1 MNADTLAQSRPATR
15 SGTPWNFGAGPSRL
29 PDAVLARAGDGLL
42 RRAAD
47 GMAAIERPFAGTAFR
62 EILAAAR
69 ERLARLLG
77 VPDHYRVL
85 FLSGG
90 ATHQFSAVPM
100 NLLDPSS
107 GLRRAAYADSGYWS
121 RRAIAEASR
130 FAETTVIA
138 RHAGDTPLA
147 VPPLGEWTLPPDTAY
162 CHITANETADGV
174 AWPAW
179 PETGPVPLVADASS
193 CLLSAPMDVSR
204 FGLIYASA
212 QKNIGPSGLTI
223 VIVREDLLHRPAS
236 MAPLPFQYRLQA
248 AEESCANTPPMLAV
262 HLAALVFEWIEACGG
277 LTAMAAANARKASLL
292 YRAIDESGGF
302 YVAPVEPGHRSL
314 TNARFH
320 LGQACLTE
328 RFLDEAEAA
337 GFLHLRG
344 HRQHGGV
351 RASLYN
357 AMPEAGVEALV
368 GFMADFAEQHR

>member
-1 MNADTLAQSRPATR
+1 MNGAARARPRSVAR
-15 SGTPWNFGAGPSRL
+15 SGAPWNFGAGPSRL
-29 PDAVLARAGDGLL
+29 PDAVLARAGDSLL
-42 RRAAD
+42 CRTAD
-47 GMAAIERPFAGTAFR
+47 GMAAIERPFAGSAFR

-77 VPDHYRVL
+77 VPDHYRML

-107 GLRRAAYADSGYWS
+107 GLRRGAYADSGYWS

-130 FAETTVIA
+130 YAETTVIA
-138 RHAGDTPLA
+138 RHAGDKPLA
-147 VPPLGEWTLPPDTAY
+147 APPFGEWPLQRDIAY

-174 AWPAW
+174 AYPAW
-179 PETGPVPLVADASS
+179 PETGSVPLVADASS

-204 FGLIYASA
+204 FGLVYASA

-236 MAPLPFQYRLQA
+236 MAPSPFQYRLQA
-248 AEESCANTPPMLAV
+248 AEESCVNTPPMLAV

-277 LTAMAAANARKASLL
+277 LTAMAAINARKASLL
-292 YRAIDESGGF
+292 YRAIDESDGF
-302 YVAPVEPGHRSL
+302 YVAPVETSHRSMM
-314 TNARFH
+314 NIRFH
-320 LGQACLTE
+320 LGQTCLTE
-328 RFLDEAEAA
+328 CFLDEAEAA
-337 GFLHLRG
+337 GLMHLRG
-344 HRQHGGV
+344 HRQLGGV

-357 AMPEAGVEALV
+357 TMPEAGVKALI